1 MIYSYLCDAL
11 QPPPAENKNMLPP
24 VLRILTFFD
33 LIPDPTYYTELSG
46 SDKVF
51 LRLKTCRHCINL
63 YKKSAWIWHQI
74 LIKNKN
80 WSTNCFN
87 WRQAAKRRK
96 KTRRKNPGYAI
107 DQNLFSLKS
116 DTAKRI
122 RIQDFL
128 SRSVNKGL
136 GPEHWST
143 RETVA
148 QKFF

>member
-33 LIPDPTYYTELSG
+33 LIPDPTYHTELSG

-87 WRQAAKRRK
+87 WRQAAKRRRK
-96 KTRRKNPGYAI
+96 KTPEKSWLRHWPKPFFIEVWDCKTDPDPGLFVQIRK
-107 DQNLFSLKS
+107 Q
-116 DTAKRI
+116 
-122 RIQDFL
+122 
-128 SRSVNKGL
+128 RSGSGTLVN
-136 GPEHWST
+136 
-143 RETVA
+143 
-148 QKFF
+148 